1 MASPRS
7 QGKKI
12 PKGPQ
17 GGFSKKPPKKHFHYS
32 WKHFSTTIKSKN
44 IFVGLRIIPVP
55 TKTILDTFRNNSGLV
70 IFICE
75 KQPNRFRQLQ
85 NISGFYP
92 GKIPEVSRTIL
103 APSKNFQVCAETNL
117 T

>member
-1 MASPRS
+1 M
-7 QGKKI
+7 
-12 PKGPQ
+12 
-17 GGFSKKPPKKHFHYS
+17 
-32 WKHFSTTIKSKN
+32 TVKSKN

-55 TKTILDTFRNNSGLV
+55 TKMILDAFRNNSGLV

-75 KQPNRFRQLQ
+75 KQPNWLRQLR

-92 GKIPEVSRTIL
+92 EKIPEVSRTIL
-103 APSKNFQVCAETNL
+103 APSKNFQACAETNL